1 MAQAQVRVLP
11 SARNTV
17 MVVDDQS
24 TGRAIL
30 EQVVRSLDDRVLVE
44 SFARPVD
51 AVVWATRHVSDLVLV
66 DYMMPDMDG
75 IEFAKRLRALP
86 GYEHVP
92 IVMVTVHD
100 DRKVRYAALDAGI
113 TDFLTKP
120 VDAREC
126 LARCRNLLTLRRQQL
141 ALEDRRRLLEHMVE
155 DATRE
160 VRERE
165 KETLLR
171 LARAGEFRD
180 EETGFHLIR
189 MSRYSRLIASA
200 IGLERDEAETVEL
213 AAPLHDIGK
222 IGIPDQILLKPGKL
236 DDAEWEVMRRHPVI
250 GHEILKGSASK
261 YVRMGALIALG
272 HHEKYDGSGYP
283 NGLVGDHIPLCA
295 RIVAVADV
303 YDALTTARPYKG
315 AWKSAQALRIPAR
328 RSAAS
333 TSTRAWSTPS
343 ARCRR
348 RSSRCRTSGASRP
361 RRRAAADGRAGR
373 SGEICS
379 GCARASPR
387 GPTPS
392 TSRASLRLIIGA
404 LLVRVPAAGH
414 ARRYEREMILW
425 IGGAQFVLGAAHLP
439 AHRLHDAHL
448 AGAARVRAARRRR
461 ARSPAYMA
469 LCGESAAPLFLI
481 YIWVTLGS
489 GFRFGAALPG
499 LRAGDE
505 RRRLRHRDL
514 PERRGGASTPRS
526 ASGCW
531 SACSP
536 SACTC
541 CRWCGACSTRWRAPR
556 RPTRRSAASSRW

>member
-1 MAQAQVRVLP
+1 MAKAQVRVLP

-30 EQVVRSLDDRVLVE
+30 EQVVRSLDERVEVE
-44 SFARPVD
+44 GFTRPVD
-51 AVVWATRHVSDLVLV
+51 AVVWAARHVADLVLV

-75 IEFAKRLRALP
+75 IEFVQRLRALP

-92 IVMVTVHD
+92 MVMVTVHD

-141 ALEDRRRLLEHMVE
+141 ALEDRGRHLEHMVE

-180 EETGFHLIR
+180 EGTGTHLIR
-189 MSRYSRLIASA
+189 MSRYSRLIAA
-200 IGLERDEAETVEL
+200 ALALDADEAETVEL

-236 DDAEWEVMRRHPVI
+236 DAREWTVMRRHPVI
-250 GHEILKGSASK
+250 GHDILKGSASK

-283 NGLVGDHIPLCA
+283 NGLEGDHIPVCA

-303 YDALTTARPYKG
+303 YDALTSVRPYKA
-315 AWKSAQALRIPAR
+315 AWPSAQALDYV
-328 RSAAS
+328 AS
-333 TSTRAWSTPS
+333 QA
-343 ARCRR
+343 
-348 RSSRCRTSGASRP
+348 GKHFDP
-361 RRRAAADGRAGR
+361 RMVEA
-373 SGEICS
+373 
-379 GCARASPR
+379 
-387 GPTPS
+387 
-392 TSRASLRLIIGA
+392 
-404 LLVRVPAAGH
+404 
-414 ARRYEREMILW
+414 
-425 IGGAQFVLGAAHLP
+425 F
-439 AHRLHDAHL
+439 
-448 AGAARVRAARRRR
+448 
-461 ARSPAYMA
+461 
-469 LCGESAAPLFLI
+469 
-481 YIWVTLGS
+481 LGS
-489 GFRFGAALPG
+489 KVEVLKIQS
-499 LRAGDE
+499 E
-505 RRRLRHRDL
+505 WCK
-514 PERRGGASTPRS
+514 T
-526 ASGCW
+526 
-531 SACSP
+531 SP
-536 SACTC
+536 D
-541 CRWCGACSTRWRAPR
+541 R
-556 RPTRRSAASSRW
+556 

>member
-11 SARNTV
+11 SARNTI

-30 EQVVRSLDDRVLVE
+30 EQVVRSLDERVHVE
-44 SFARPVD
+44 SFGRPVD

-75 IEFAKRLRALP
+75 IEFVKRLRALP

-180 EETGFHLIR
+180 EETGYHLIR

-222 IGIPDQILLKPGKL
+222 IGIPDQILLKPEKL
-236 DDAEWEVMRRHPVI
+236 DDTEWQVMRRHPVI

-303 YDALTTARPYKG
+303 YDALTSPRPYKQ
-315 AWKSAQALRIPAR
+315 AWTSAKAYEYLASQRGKHFDPSLVDAFASMKREILEVQTEWRDP
-328 RSAAS
+328 S
-333 TSTRAWSTPS
+333 TSTA
-343 ARCRR
+343 
-348 RSSRCRTSGASRP
+348 
-361 RRRAAADGRAGR
+361 
-373 SGEICS
+373 
-379 GCARASPR
+379 
-387 GPTPS
+387 
-392 TSRASLRLIIGA
+392 
-404 LLVRVPAAGH
+404 
-414 ARRYEREMILW
+414 
-425 IGGAQFVLGAAHLP
+425 
-439 AHRLHDAHL
+439 
-448 AGAARVRAARRRR
+448 
-461 ARSPAYMA
+461 
-469 LCGESAAPLFLI
+469 
-481 YIWVTLGS
+481 
-489 GFRFGAALPG
+489 
-499 LRAGDE
+499 
-505 RRRLRHRDL
+505 
-514 PERRGGASTPRS
+514 
-526 ASGCW
+526 
-531 SACSP
+531 
-536 SACTC
+536 
-541 CRWCGACSTRWRAPR
+541 
-556 RPTRRSAASSRW
+556 

>member
-1 MAQAQVRVLP
+1 MAQPQLRVLA

-30 EQVVRSLDDRVLVE
+30 EQVIRSLDERVVVE
-44 SFARPVD
+44 GFARPID

-66 DYMMPDMDG
+66 DYMMPEMDG
-75 IEFAKRLRALP
+75 IEFVKRLRALP

-141 ALEDRRRLLEHMVE
+141 ALEDRRRHLEQMVD

-180 EETGFHLIR
+180 CETGNHLIR
-189 MSRYSRLIASA
+189 MSRYARLIADR
-200 IGLERDEAETVEL
+200 IGLDLDEAETVEL

-222 IGIPDQILLKPGKL
+222 IGIPDYVLLKPGKL
-236 DDAEWEVMRRHPVI
+236 DEAEWQTMRRHPVM

-283 NGLVGDHIPLCA
+283 NGLVGEHIPLCA
-295 RIVAVADV
+295 RLVAVADV
-303 YDALTTARPYKG
+303 FDALTSVRPYKE
-315 AWKSAQALRIPAR
+315 AWPSERAFEYIAAQR
-328 RSAAS
+328 
-333 TSTRAWSTPS
+333 
-343 ARCRR
+343 
-348 RSSRCRTSGASRP
+348 GKHFDP
-361 RRRAAADGRAGR
+361 RFAEAF
-373 SGEICS
+373 
-379 GCARASPR
+379 
-387 GPTPS
+387 
-392 TSRASLRLIIGA
+392 LRLRKEV
-404 LLVRVPAAGH
+404 LEVQN
-414 ARRYEREMILW
+414 EWRE
-425 IGGAQFVLGAAHLP
+425 P
-439 AHRLHDAHL
+439 
-448 AGAARVRAARRRR
+448 
-461 ARSPAYMA
+461 
-469 LCGESAAPLFLI
+469 SAAPEK
-481 YIWVTLGS
+481 
-489 GFRFGAALPG
+489 A
-499 LRAGDE
+499 
-505 RRRLRHRDL
+505 
-514 PERRGGASTPRS
+514 
-526 ASGCW
+526 
-531 SACSP
+531 
-536 SACTC
+536 
-541 CRWCGACSTRWRAPR
+541 
-556 RPTRRSAASSRW
+556 

>member
-1 MAQAQVRVLP
+1 MARAEVRVLP

-30 EQVVRSLDDRVLVE
+30 EQVVRSLDERVTVE
-44 SFARPVD
+44 GFARPVD
-51 AVVWATRHVSDLVLV
+51 AVVWATRHISDLVLV

-75 IEFAKRLRALP
+75 SEFVKRLRALP

-180 EETGFHLIR
+180 EETGYHLIR
-189 MSRYSRLIASA
+189 MSRYSRLIANA
-200 IGLERDEAETVEL
+200 LGLGQDESETVEL

-222 IGIPDQILLKPGKL
+222 IGIPDQILLKPAKL
-236 DDAEWEVMRRHPVI
+236 DEGEWGVMRRHPVI

-295 RIVAVADV
+295 RIVTIADV
-303 YDALTTARPYKG
+303 YDALTSVRPYKS
-315 AWKSAQALRIPAR
+315 AWASERAFEYVAAQA
-328 RSAAS
+328 
-333 TSTRAWSTPS
+333 
-343 ARCRR
+343 
-348 RSSRCRTSGASRP
+348 GKHFDP
-361 RRRAAADGRAGR
+361 RLADAFAGMKKEVVQIQNEWR
-373 SGEICS
+373 D
-379 GCARASPR
+379 
-387 GPTPS
+387 
-392 TSRASLRLIIGA
+392 
-404 LLVRVPAAGH
+404 VP
-414 ARRYEREMILW
+414 
-425 IGGAQFVLGAAHLP
+425 
-439 AHRLHDAHL
+439 
-448 AGAARVRAARRRR
+448 
-461 ARSPAYMA
+461 
-469 LCGESAAPLFLI
+469 
-481 YIWVTLGS
+481 
-489 GFRFGAALPG
+489 LPG
-499 LRAGDE
+499 
-505 RRRLRHRDL
+505 
-514 PERRGGASTPRS
+514 
-526 ASGCW
+526 
-531 SACSP
+531 
-536 SACTC
+536 
-541 CRWCGACSTRWRAPR
+541 
-556 RPTRRSAASSRW
+556 

>member
-1 MAQAQVRVLP
+1 MARAEVRVLP

-30 EQVVRSLDDRVLVE
+30 EQVVRSLDERVAVE
-44 SFARPVD
+44 GFARPVD
-51 AVVWATRHVSDLVLV
+51 AVVWATRNISDLVLV

-75 IEFAKRLRALP
+75 IEFVKRLRALP

-180 EETGFHLIR
+180 EETGYHLIR
-189 MSRYSRLIASA
+189 MSRYSRLIANA
-200 IGLERDEAETVEL
+200 LGLGHDEAETVEL

-222 IGIPDQILLKPGKL
+222 IGIPDGILLKPAKL
-236 DDAEWEVMRRHPVI
+236 DDSEWEVMRRHPVI

-295 RIVAVADV
+295 RIVAIADV
-303 YDALTTARPYKG
+303 YDALTSIRPYKS
-315 AWKSAQALRIPAR
+315 AWTSERAYEYVAAQAGRHFDPRLVDAF
-328 RSAAS
+328 A
-333 TSTRAWSTPS
+333 
-343 ARCRR
+343 
-348 RSSRCRTSGASRP
+348 GAKKQVVQIQDEWR
-361 RRRAAADGRAGR
+361 D
-373 SGEICS
+373 
-379 GCARASPR
+379 
-387 GPTPS
+387 
-392 TSRASLRLIIGA
+392 
-404 LLVRVPAAGH
+404 VPA
-414 ARRYEREMILW
+414 
-425 IGGAQFVLGAAHLP
+425 
-439 AHRLHDAHL
+439 
-448 AGAARVRAARRRR
+448 
-461 ARSPAYMA
+461 MA
-469 LCGESAAPLFLI
+469 
-481 YIWVTLGS
+481 
-489 GFRFGAALPG
+489 
-499 LRAGDE
+499 
-505 RRRLRHRDL
+505 
-514 PERRGGASTPRS
+514 
-526 ASGCW
+526 
-531 SACSP
+531 
-536 SACTC
+536 
-541 CRWCGACSTRWRAPR
+541 
-556 RPTRRSAASSRW
+556 

>member
-1 MAQAQVRVLP
+1 MGKAQVRVLP

-30 EQVVRSLDDRVLVE
+30 EQVVRSLDERVAVE
-44 SFARPVD
+44 GFARPVD

-75 IEFAKRLRALP
+75 IEFVKRLRALP

-180 EETGFHLIR
+180 EETGYHLIR

-200 IGLERDEAETVEL
+200 IGLDPADAETIEL

-222 IGIPDQILLKPGKL
+222 IGIPDGILLKPARL
-236 DDAEWEVMRRHPVI
+236 DETEWGTMQRHPVI

-272 HHEKYDGSGYP
+272 HHERFDGTGYP

-303 YDALTTARPYKG
+303 YDALTSPRPYKP
-315 AWKSAQALRIPAR
+315 AWPAERAFQYLAGQRGRHFDARLVDAFISLRREIAEVQSQWQDPG
-328 RSAAS
+328 
-333 TSTRAWSTPS
+333 P
-343 ARCRR
+343 
-348 RSSRCRTSGASRP
+348 
-361 RRRAAADGRAGR
+361 AAA
-373 SGEICS
+373 
-379 GCARASPR
+379 
-387 GPTPS
+387 
-392 TSRASLRLIIGA
+392 
-404 LLVRVPAAGH
+404 
-414 ARRYEREMILW
+414 
-425 IGGAQFVLGAAHLP
+425 
-439 AHRLHDAHL
+439 
-448 AGAARVRAARRRR
+448 
-461 ARSPAYMA
+461 
-469 LCGESAAPLFLI
+469 
-481 YIWVTLGS
+481 GS
-489 GFRFGAALPG
+489 
-499 LRAGDE
+499 
-505 RRRLRHRDL
+505 
-514 PERRGGASTPRS
+514 
-526 ASGCW
+526 
-531 SACSP
+531 
-536 SACTC
+536 
-541 CRWCGACSTRWRAPR
+541 
-556 RPTRRSAASSRW
+556 

>member
-1 MAQAQVRVLP
+1 MATAQVRVLP

-30 EQVVRSLDDRVLVE
+30 EQVVRSIDERVAVE
-44 SFARPVD
+44 GFARPVD

-75 IEFAKRLRALP
+75 IEFVKRLRALP

-126 LARCRNLLTLRRQQL
+126 LARCRNLLMLRRQQL

-155 DATRE
+155 DATKE

-180 EETGFHLIR
+180 EQTGYHLIR
-189 MSRYSRLIASA
+189 MSRYSRLIAGA
-200 IGLERDEAETVEL
+200 LGLERDEADTIEL

-222 IGIPDQILLKPGKL
+222 IGIPDHILLKQGKL
-236 DDAEWEVMRRHPVI
+236 DDAEWQVMRRHPVI

-261 YVRMGALIALG
+261 YVRMGALVALG

-303 YDALTTARPYKG
+303 YDALTSVRPYKS
-315 AWKSAQALRIPAR
+315 AWPGERAFEYI
-328 RSAAS
+328 
-333 TSTRAWSTPS
+333 TSQ
-343 ARCRR
+343 
-348 RSSRCRTSGASRP
+348 
-361 RRRAAADGRAGR
+361 AGR
-373 SGEICS
+373 HFD
-379 GCARASPR
+379 PR
-387 GPTPS
+387 MVDAFLGMKSEVGQIQREWQDP
-392 TSRASLRLIIGA
+392 
-404 LLVRVPAAGH
+404 PAD
-414 ARRYEREMILW
+414 R
-425 IGGAQFVLGAAHLP
+425 
-439 AHRLHDAHL
+439 
-448 AGAARVRAARRRR
+448 
-461 ARSPAYMA
+461 
-469 LCGESAAPLFLI
+469 
-481 YIWVTLGS
+481 
-489 GFRFGAALPG
+489 
-499 LRAGDE
+499 
-505 RRRLRHRDL
+505 
-514 PERRGGASTPRS
+514 
-526 ASGCW
+526 
-531 SACSP
+531 
-536 SACTC
+536 
-541 CRWCGACSTRWRAPR
+541 
-556 RPTRRSAASSRW
+556 